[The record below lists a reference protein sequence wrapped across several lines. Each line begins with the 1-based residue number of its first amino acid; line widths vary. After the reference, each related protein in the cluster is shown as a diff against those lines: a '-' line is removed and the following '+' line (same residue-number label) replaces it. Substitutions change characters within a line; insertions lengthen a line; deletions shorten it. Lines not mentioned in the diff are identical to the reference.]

1 MVACMKDV
9 TRIIE
14 IFGGLTATA
23 EALDLKYPS
32 VVQQWRDRGNI
43 PARYYTKIIAA
54 AADRGVSL
62 TLGDF
67 FTDQDA
73 AE

>member
-1 MVACMKDV
+1 MKDV
-9 TRIIE
+9 TRIID

-23 EALDLKYPS
+23 RALGVKYPS

-43 PARYYTKIIAA
+43 PSRYYTTIIAA
-54 AADRGVSL
+54 AADRGVAL
-62 TLGDF
+62 TLTDF
-67 FTDQDA
+67 FDHHTDA

>member
-1 MVACMKDV
+1 MLLGMRDV
-9 TRIIE
+9 SRIID

-23 EALDLKYPS
+23 KAIGVKYPS

-43 PARYYTKIIAA
+43 PARYYPRIIAA
-54 AADRGVSL
+54 AADRGVRL
-62 TLGDF
+62 TLAEF
-67 FTDQDA
+67 FTDA

>member
-1 MVACMKDV
+1 MKDV
-9 TRIIE
+9 NRIID

-23 EALDLKYPS
+23 KAIGVKYPS

-43 PARYYTKIIAA
+43 PSRYYTQIIAA

-67 FTDQDA
+67 FTSDA